1 MNPKLDI
8 YQESHSQAQHS
19 ETVKNLKQRGIL
31 KVSREKKK
39 DSFFPK
45 APRNQQLNFC
55 EKGQKE
61 EEKRIRSLMS
71 RKTITANPE
80 FHIQ

>member
-55 EKGQKE
+55 EKG
-61 EEKRIRSLMS
+61 
-71 RKTITANPE
+71 
-80 FHIQ
+80 